1 MSKIVYLSTKEA
13 AGALARTTL
22 EKIMEKIKAKEPR
35 LWWLVAV
42 YERAAEA
49 EQLAKK

>member
-1 MSKIVYLSTKEA
+1 MSKIVYLTNKEA

-22 EKIMEKIKAKEPR
+22 EKIKAKEPR